1 MAASRHAEQRRSV
14 DTGLFEAGAQRP
26 ASNIVDALKRAG
38 CDPVPSIEE
47 TTLDDNHVSSS
58 PTAYPPDG
66 TLRRLNMSL
75 DRQAKR
81 IAHALHDEAGQL
93 LTAAYNSLSEAG
105 RELPPAAA
113 ARLGEVRD
121 YLDQLERQLR
131 CLAHELRPRIL
142 DDLGLVAALAFL
154 ADAVTRRRRL
164 AVSSE
169 GSLHGR
175 LPAVIETTVY
185 RVVHEALNNASRHA
199 QASRIAVVLE
209 HCAGALHCRI
219 DDDGVGL

>member
-1 MAASRHAEQRRSV
+1 
-14 DTGLFEAGAQRP
+14 
-26 ASNIVDALKRAG
+26 
-38 CDPVPSIEE
+38 
-47 TTLDDNHVSSS
+47 
-58 PTAYPPDG
+58 
-66 TLRRLNMSL
+66 LRRLNTSL

-93 LTAAYNSLSEAG
+93 LTAAYNSLSEAS

-113 ARLGEVRD
+113 ARLGEVREC
-121 YLDQLERQLR
+121 LDQLERQLR

-154 ADAVTRRRRL
+154 ADAVTRRRRI

-175 LPAVIETTVY
+175 LPAVVETTVY

-199 QASRIAVVLE
+199 QASRIDVVLE

-219 DDDGVGL
+219 DDDGVGFDMSALEQRTGERGFGLAGMREQIELLGGTFRVDSAPGHGTRLTMTIPLSE